1 LYEYRQVQQETASSE
16 ERKSD
21 RLRHLTVIEEAHR
34 LLLRAAPGTLEQ
46 ANPQAKVAEM
56 FANILSEIRAYG
68 EGLLIAD
75 QVPARL
81 VPDAIKN
88 TNLKIVHRLVAADDR
103 EAMSACMTLTPEQ
116 SAIINRLRL
125 GQAIIY
131 GEQADM
137 ASWVQILKQD

>member
-1 LYEYRQVQQETASSE
+1 MFKLF
-16 ERKSD
+16 
-21 RLRHLTVIEEAHR
+21 LRD
-34 LLLRAAPGTLEQ
+34 
-46 ANPQAKVAEM
+46 
-56 FANILSEIRAYG
+56 S
-68 EGLLIAD
+68 
-75 QVPARL
+75 
-81 VPDAIKN
+81 
-88 TNLKIVHRLVAADDR
+88 LVAADDR

>member
-1 LYEYRQVQQETASSE
+1 
-16 ERKSD
+16 
-21 RLRHLTVIEEAHR
+21 
-34 LLLRAAPGTLEQ
+34 
-46 ANPQAKVAEM
+46 M